1 MLRSTVEGF
10 MAVRKVSVMGLRG
23 STSFW
28 PRSGEEL
35 MTKGARQG
43 RRRSFSCGGA
53 ALRAVRR
60 KKESISVI
68 SVKTIRKPSKQLRA
82 TIRAATRFFILAPS
96 QKAKLARA
104 EPALAIQIY
113 QTRRVWASLREMI
126 MGHIKGKLAA
136 NNLELLNLSGL
147 APQST
152 LTLITFSLLHNSA
165 CWFES
170 VSFQL

>member
-35 MTKGARQG
+35 VTRGARQG

-53 ALRAVRR
+53 ALKMEWH

-68 SVKTIRKPSKQLRA
+68 SVKTIRKPIKQLRA
-82 TIRAATRFFILAPS
+82 TTRAATRFFILAPS

-104 EPALAIQIY
+104 EPALANSDLLDL
-113 QTRRVWASLREMI
+113 TGL
-126 MGHIKGKLAA
+126 GKLA
-136 NNLELLNLSGL
+136 
-147 APQST
+147 
-152 LTLITFSLLHNSA
+152 
-165 CWFES
+165 
-170 VSFQL
+170 